1 MDDREGLEMV
11 KRSWKSLLSG
21 TALFGLLATGQLAAG
36 GEGCNEGCGTACG
49 GNCQQCEDIFS
60 EAGQK
65 LTDQLAAMSCCPEKS
80 CCAPEAVCG
89 DPCGDPCGDLLT
101 DECGEGCGSLFGES
115 GSGIEIGGWTQFG
128 YQNNPDG
135 AFTGNGAFNNVQFG
149 QGFNNA
155 KEWDVFGLNQQ
166 GLYIGKTADGSKGLD
181 LGFRAEA
188 IYGIDGGE
196 AQSFG
201 NNFGRYD
208 FDEKWNHGIY
218 EWALPQLYAE
228 VAAGDV
234 SVKLGHFYTP
244 IGYEV
249 IPSGGNFFFSR
260 QLTFYNSE
268 PFTHTGALGTW
279 TASDS
284 LSVLGGWT
292 LGMDTGFDRLNSG
305 SAFLGGF
312 VYNLTEA
319 TSFTY
324 MSTVGNLGWRGDGSI
339 NSLILSHNW
348 SDNLQS
354 VHQFDVLTSNL
365 GTSFAT
371 DGVADDSTG
380 LINYLFY
387 TLNDQVKAGVRQEWY
402 KADAVSYN
410 TITYGLNIKPV
421 DMLVVRP
428 EIRHM
433 FAPGAGQGGAG
444 HDDLF
449 NSTVIGIDAVLSY

>member
-1 MDDREGLEMV
+1 M
-11 KRSWKSLLSG
+11 
-21 TALFGLLATGQLAAG
+21 
-36 GEGCNEGCGTACG
+36 
-49 GNCQQCEDIFS
+49 
-60 EAGQK
+60 
-65 LTDQLAAMSCCPEKS
+65 
-80 CCAPEAVCG
+80 
-89 DPCGDPCGDLLT
+89 
-101 DECGEGCGSLFGES
+101 
-115 GSGIEIGGWTQFG
+115 
-128 YQNNPDG
+128 
-135 AFTGNGAFNNVQFG
+135 QFG
-149 QGFNNA
+149 QGFDNA

-166 GLYIGKTADGSKGLD
+166 GLYIGRTADGSKGLD
-181 LGFRAEA
+181 WGFRAEA
-188 IYGIDGGE
+188 IYGIDGNE

-268 PFTHTGALGTW
+268 PFTHTGALATW

-305 SAFLGGF
+305 SSFLGGF
-312 VYNLTEA
+312 VYSLTEA

-324 MSTVGNLGWRGDGSI
+324 MATAGNLGWRGDGAI

-354 VHQFDVLTSNL
+354 VHQFDVLSSNL

-371 DGVADDSTG
+371 TGVADDSTG
-380 LINYLFY
+380 FINYLFY
-387 TLNDQVKAGVRQEWY
+387 TLNDQMKAGVRQEWY

-428 EIRHM
+428 EVRHM
-433 FAPGAGQGGAG
+433 FSPGAGAAGAG

-449 NSTVIGIDAVLSY
+449 NSTVIGIDAILSY

>member
-1 MDDREGLEMV
+1 MV

-21 TALFGLLATGQLAAG
+21 TALLGLLSTGNPAAAS
-36 GEGCNEGCGTACG
+36 EGCNNGYGTACG
-49 GNCQQCEDIFS
+49 SNCQQCDQIFT

-65 LTDQLAAMSCCPEKS
+65 LTDQLASMSCSPTNS
-80 CCAPEAVCG
+80 CCAPETVCG
-89 DPCGDPCGDLLT
+89 DPCGDLIT
-101 DECGEGCGSLFGES
+101 DDCGEGCGSLFGES

-135 AFTGNGAFNNVQFG
+135 AFTGNGASLNQ
-149 QGFNNA
+149 
-155 KEWDVFGLNQQ
+155 KEWDVLGLNQQ
-166 GLYIGKTADGSKGLD
+166 GLYIGRTADGSKGLD
-181 LGFRAEA
+181 WGFRAEA
-188 IYGIDGGE
+188 IYGIDGNE

-201 NNFGRYD
+201 NNPGRFD

-244 IGYEV
+244 VGYEV

-268 PFTHTGALGTW
+268 PFTHTGALATW

-292 LGMDTGFDRLNSG
+292 LGMDTGFDRFNSG
-305 SAFLGGF
+305 SSFLGGF
-312 VYNLTEA
+312 IYSLTEA

-324 MSTVGNLGWRGDGSI
+324 MTTAGNFGSRGDGAI

-354 VHQFDVLTSNL
+354 VHQFDVLSSNL
-365 GTSFAT
+365 GGSFAAT
-371 DGVADDSTG
+371 GVADDSTG
-380 LINYLFY
+380 FINYLFY
-387 TLNDQVKAGVRQEWY
+387 TLNDQLKAGVRQEWY

-421 DMLVVRP
+421 DMLVIRP

-433 FAPGAGQGGAG
+433 FAPGAGVGGAV

-449 NSTVIGIDAVLSY
+449 NSTVIGIDAVLTY